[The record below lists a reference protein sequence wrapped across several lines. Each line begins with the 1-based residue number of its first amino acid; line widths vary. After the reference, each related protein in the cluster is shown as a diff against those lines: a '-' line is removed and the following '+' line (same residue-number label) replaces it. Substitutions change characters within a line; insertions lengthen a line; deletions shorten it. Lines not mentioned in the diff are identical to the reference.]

1 MINNNYND
9 NDGNEDAIPIEVSA
23 ALELSE
29 PAVDPTPEPKRGLAS
44 LRGVR
49 RAVYMRRSLLRVLA
63 MAPEERA
70 AFEPRN
76 GFEELAKALVDSR
89 GKDGA
94 TVIALWREIR
104 SSLGE
109 RTEGPNGRT
118 RAENH
123 YNIIADLP
131 SPSRA

>member
-1 MINNNYND
+1 VNHEE
-9 NDGNEDAIPIEVSA
+9 NEDSLPIEVSA

-29 PAVDPTPEPKRGLAS
+29 PAADPTPEPKRGFAS
-44 LRGVR
+44 LRGVKR
-49 RAVYMRRSLLRVLA
+49 SVYMRRSLLKVLT
-63 MAPEERA
+63 MSPEELA
-70 AFEPRN
+70 AFEPQN
-76 GFEELAKALVDSR
+76 MFQALAKGLVEAK

-94 TVIALWREIR
+94 TAIAVWREVR

-109 RTEGPNGRT
+109 RTDGPNGRT
-118 RAENH
+118 REQHN